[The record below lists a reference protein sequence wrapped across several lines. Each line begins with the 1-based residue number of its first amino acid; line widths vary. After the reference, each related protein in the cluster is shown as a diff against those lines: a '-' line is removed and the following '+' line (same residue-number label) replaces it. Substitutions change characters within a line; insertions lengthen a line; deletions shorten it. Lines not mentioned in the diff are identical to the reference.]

1 MCGIAGIVD
10 LRGGQAVPTGCVHRM
25 ADAIV
30 HRGPDDEGY
39 FERDGV
45 ALANRRLSIVDLAD
59 GHQPIANEDGS
70 DLAVFNG
77 ELFDH
82 PEARQALEAPGHR
95 FTSPRYSQRL
105 P

>member
-10 LRGGQAVPTGCVHRM
+10 VRGGQAVPTGCVHRM

-39 FERDGV
+39 FERDGM

-70 DLAVFNG
+70 VVAVLHG
-77 ELFDH
+77 HLLDY
-82 PEARQALEAPGHR
+82 PPQIRALEALDQR
-95 FTSPRYSQRL
+95 FTTG
-105 P
+105 